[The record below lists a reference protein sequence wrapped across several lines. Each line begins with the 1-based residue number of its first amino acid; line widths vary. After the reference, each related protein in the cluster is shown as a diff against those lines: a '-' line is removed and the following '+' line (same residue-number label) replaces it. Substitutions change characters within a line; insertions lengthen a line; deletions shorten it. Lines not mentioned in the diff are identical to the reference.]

1 MGNGSARR
9 LALTAL
15 IGSVFLLVLVVA
27 PSAEAYVYYGS
38 FGTIGRAENDGS
50 SPEPN
55 FIDLGAG
62 PFVCGIAVDAG
73 HIYWGDHNSQTIGR
87 ANIDGTQ
94 VEPKFITNAGEACG
108 VAVDSTRIYWT
119 SLNGL
124 IGHANINGS
133 GATTQASP
141 GGSSACGIAV
151 DAGGVYYNVHGGSG
165 YAIYQADP
173 ATPAQP
179 TGTIGV
185 TPTGYCGLAVAA
197 GRLYWTNGGP
207 GSTSTGLWSVSTTAP
222 FAPILLTETEQG
234 VWSLAADGSHAYWGT
249 YSGGTVNRVG
259 IDGVTPPEKS
269 ILTGLHEAAGLA
281 IDSLSHTLPPVVQ
294 PPAPVITPAPGGG
307 SGGSPTVLAPAAPVL
322 ALQKVGDGKAQF
334 TLSSA
339 GSVRLVFEASRR
351 GHKVHGKCRPG
362 KAKKGA
368 CTYFKVVA
376 TRTVSGAA
384 GLNTVKLPQLAKG
397 HYKVTITPSGGKP
410 VTTSFT
416 VQ

>member
-9 LALTAL
+9 LILTAL

-27 PSAEAYVYYGS
+27 PSAEAYLYYGS
-38 FGTIGRAENDGS
+38 FGTIGRAENNGS
-50 SPEPN
+50 SPEGK

-73 HIYWGDHNSQTIGR
+73 HIYWADHNSKTIGR

-94 VEPKFITNAGEACG
+94 VEPNFITNAGEACG

-119 SLNGL
+119 SLDGL
-124 IGHANINGS
+124 IGHANINGT
-133 GATTQASP
+133 GATTQGSP

-151 DAGGVYYNVHGGSG
+151 DSAGVYYDVHGGSG
-165 YAIYQADP
+165 YTIYQADL

-179 TGTIGV
+179 TGTIAV
-185 TPTGYCGLAVAA
+185 TPTGFCGLAVAA

-207 GSTSTGLWSVSTTAP
+207 GSTSTGLWSVSTTPP
-222 FAPILLTETEQG
+222 FAPILLAETEQG
-234 VWSLAADGSHAYWGT
+234 VWSLAADGTRAYWDT
-249 YSGGTVNRVG
+249 YSGGAVNRVG
-259 IDGVTPPEKS
+259 IDGVTPPENA
-269 ILTGLHEAAGLA
+269 IVTGLHEAVGLA
-281 IDSLSHTLPPVVQ
+281 IDSLSHPLPPVVQ
-294 PPAPVITPAPGGG
+294 PPVSTPTPAGG
-307 SGGSPTVLAPAAPVL
+307 SGGSQAPSPPPPLAPVL
-322 ALQKVGDGKAQF
+322 ALKQVADGKAQF

-339 GSVRLVFEASRR
+339 ASVRLVFEASRR

-397 HYKVTITPSGGKP
+397 HYKVTITPAGGEP
-410 VTTSFT
+410 STSSFT
-416 VQ
+416 VR